1 MPLPQEIL
9 DQAISCTKYEAKPA
23 SAPTKAMPPLAAN
36 DPVKRNPI
44 NIIEKNPATCQVTA
58 LVKSLIVL
66 SIWGS
71 SKCIEF
77 PLEYPRQ
84 GGMDIM

>member
-1 MPLPQEIL
+1 VPLPQEIL
-9 DQAISCTKYEAKPA
+9 DQAISCAKYEAKPA
-23 SAPTKAMPPLAAN
+23 TAPTKAMPPLAAN

-44 NIIEKNPATCQVTA
+44 SIIEKNPAICQVTA

-66 SIWGS
+66 SIAGS

-77 PLEYPRQ
+77 PLNYPRY
-84 GGMDIM
+84 GCIDIM